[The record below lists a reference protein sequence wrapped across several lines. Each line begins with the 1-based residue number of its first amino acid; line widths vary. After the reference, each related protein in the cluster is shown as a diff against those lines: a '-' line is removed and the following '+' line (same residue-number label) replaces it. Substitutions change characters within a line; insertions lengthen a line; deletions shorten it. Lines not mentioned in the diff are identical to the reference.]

1 MDTMRGTMA
10 GAAAEHAQRV
20 IALLR
25 GKGAPITTPPREVDG
40 AHAAVGANI
49 WHPLRYAYF
58 ASVNDDTAKIK
69 AADATSAFFSALTDE
84 RVNELAA
91 AYKIPNYA
99 ATYAAELAKGADVGR
114 TYANQLLARI
124 SLNLDAYQVH
134 LEPEAYL
141 NLPVLAVALEQHAS
155 VMPFTCKTQ
164 EWVRHDTPPTELSCM
179 SCPPL
184 TRSDWEADTLMDPS
198 VYSWLYMA
206 PHGCARCNPL
216 PNWARWPCPMTG
228 SPRPSLTMEGMTR
241 WVDGKWWGTPSLW
254 EATLRTVSGPWTG
267 WPEPWYPSA
276 PQSQSRAL
284 SVAVIGHDPTVDL
297 TDAYWYE
304 WAARASA
311 RRLPGLTINRNIRP
325 NLPNVPPTCQGF
337 CSRGTCVHCAHAQCA
352 AAIRLCVLSADW
364 RHRLQRTQLGVR
376 RVGNKHQRGRAARD
390 AQRAATRAVSDARS
404 ASYHAWSQSDGIGS
418 PVCDLTIVIALPGPA
433 RPAGAADARA
443 QRYLTRSAHRP

>member
-10 GAAAEHAQRV
+10 GAAPEHVQRV

-184 TRSDWEADTLMDPS
+184 TRSDWEAHTLMDPR

-216 PNWARWPCPMTG
+216 PNWARWPCPMIG

-241 WVDGKWWGTPSLW
+241 WVDGRWGTPSLW
-254 EATLRTVSGPWTG
+254 EATYC
-267 WPEPWYPSA
+267 E
-276 PQSQSRAL
+276 
-284 SVAVIGHDPTVDL
+284 VA
-297 TDAYWYE
+297 
-304 WAARASA
+304 S
-311 RRLPGLTINRNIRP
+311 
-325 NLPNVPPTCQGF
+325 
-337 CSRGTCVHCAHAQCA
+337 HAM
-352 AAIRLCVLSADW
+352 
-364 RHRLQRTQLGVR
+364 
-376 RVGNKHQRGRAARD
+376 
-390 AQRAATRAVSDARS
+390 
-404 ASYHAWSQSDGIGS
+404 
-418 PVCDLTIVIALPGPA
+418 
-433 RPAGAADARA
+433 
-443 QRYLTRSAHRP
+443 